1 MTTICE
7 MLGIEYPIF
16 QGAMARIATAEIASA
31 VSNAGGL
38 GIIGSGG
45 MTADQLRAEIQK
57 CKSMTD
63 KPFAVNLM
71 LMMHNCPEL
80 VDVVI
85 EEGITVVTTGAG
97 TPKPFMPKF
106 KEAGIKVIPV
116 VASVKHAQKME
127 ALGADAIVAEG
138 TEAGGHVGETTT
150 MCLVPQVV
158 SAVNIPVLGAGGVGD
173 GRGVVAMY
181 AMGAQGIQ
189 VGTLFLSA
197 EECPVP
203 ATFKQAVLDADDT
216 ATIVTGRRNGAPVRS
231 IKNKML
237 TKFQELENNNA
248 SRDELEE
255 LALGSL
261 SKAVY
266 EGDVENGSVMAGQ
279 ITGMVRTIRPAKEI
293 IETLFKDAEAI
304 AASLKI
310 AY

>member
-106 KEAGIKVIPV
+106 KEAGIKVPWDDR
-116 VASVKHAQKME
+116 
-127 ALGADAIVAEG
+127 LRIVQ
-138 TEAGGHVGETTT
+138 TKDI
-150 MCLVPQVV
+150 L
-158 SAVNIPVLGAGGVGD
+158 
-173 GRGVVAMY
+173 AM
-181 AMGAQGIQ
+181 
-189 VGTLFLSA
+189 V
-197 EECPVP
+197 EE
-203 ATFKQAVLDADDT
+203 
-216 ATIVTGRRNGAPVRS
+216 IS
-231 IKNKML
+231 I
-237 TKFQELENNNA
+237 
-248 SRDELEE
+248 S
-255 LALGSL
+255 
-261 SKAVY
+261 
-266 EGDVENGSVMAGQ
+266 
-279 ITGMVRTIRPAKEI
+279 
-293 IETLFKDAEAI
+293 
-304 AASLKI
+304 
-310 AY
+310 